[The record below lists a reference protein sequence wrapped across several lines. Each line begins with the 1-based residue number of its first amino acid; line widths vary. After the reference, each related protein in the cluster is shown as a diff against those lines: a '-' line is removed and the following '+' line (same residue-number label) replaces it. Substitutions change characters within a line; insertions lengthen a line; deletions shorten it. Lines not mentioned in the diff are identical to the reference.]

1 VLFVELNTDCL
12 LIPSLPVPRPFRSFF
27 ATESSKNP
35 QFVEMEACCCEWE
48 ACGKAFY
55 VRQFQPDDCSR
66 VKELFAQGLEEH
78 VPALP
83 VELQDEVIAA
93 QVKRG

>member
-1 VLFVELNTDCL
+1 M
-12 LIPSLPVPRPFRSFF
+12 
-27 ATESSKNP
+27 K
-35 QFVEMEACCCEWE
+35 EARCAWE

-55 VRQFQPDDCSR
+55 VRQFQPDDANR

-93 QVKRG
+93 QVIGR